1 MSVFCLGADD
11 IDRVL
16 PAFIHHIERIERET
30 EHLLAD
36 GLIEDL
42 KAASKQLWGFQE
54 GDAIK
59 AISITRVSK
68 TSRGG
73 LCEVVAAAGRTTKKE
88 TKQVLAEIE
97 QWARSIGCTRVR
109 FGGRRGWKRF
119 VDYAE
124 VGIILEKE
132 L

>member
-11 IDRVL
+11 IERLL
-16 PAFIHHIERIERET
+16 PAFAHHLERIERET
-30 EHLLAD
+30 EHLLAE
-36 GLIEDL
+36 GLVEDL
-42 KAASKQLWGFQE
+42 KASTKQLWGFQD
-54 GDAIK
+54 GAIK
-59 AISITRVSK
+59 SVAITRVSK

-73 LCEVVAAAGRTTKKE
+73 LCEVVAAAGTTTKKE
-88 TKQVLAEIE
+88 TQQVLAEIE